1 MPRRKNV
8 ITGDVK
14 DADLRLLRIFRMV
27 VECGGFSAAE
37 VELNIS
43 RAAISMAIS
52 DLEARIGLK
61 LCQRGRSGFS
71 LTDAGSEVYEAVLQL
86 MASVEGF
93 RTRVNS
99 LHKWLKGELNIGI
112 TDNLVSMPEMIITDA
127 LSALKNRGPGV
138 HINIRMIPPKDIEI
152 AVLKG
157 SLHTGVIPVHEPLA
171 GLGYLPLYGEA
182 SQLYCAK
189 NHPLF
194 GKQKLPEK
202 EVYKHDAVAPAYVQ
216 APEIKKM
223 HEPLNVVASATDR
236 EGIAFLILSGCYI
249 GFLPVHF
256 AERWV
261 RDGKLMAINPET
273 CKYITE
279 YCATFPKRAPH
290 NLVLETYLDELKR
303 LLGRNQFP
311 SRDPK
316 AT

>member
-1 MPRRKNV
+1 MSRRKQV
-8 ITGDVK
+8 FTGHVK

-27 VECGGFSAAE
+27 VDCGGFSAAE

-93 RTRVNS
+93 RTRVNG

-112 TDNLVSMPEMIITDA
+112 TDNLVSMPEMLITDA

-152 AVLKG
+152 AILKG
-157 SLHTGVIPVHEPLA
+157 SLHTGVIPLHEPLA
-171 GLGYLPLYGEA
+171 GLGYLPLYGER

-194 GKQKLPEK
+194 GKGMVPQK
-202 EVYKHDAVAPAYVQ
+202 EVNKYDAVAPAYVQ

-223 HEPLNVVASATDR
+223 HESLNVVASATDR

-273 CKYITE
+273 SNYITK
-279 YCATFPKRAPH
+279 YCAIYHKGAPH
-290 NLVLETYLDELKR
+290 NLILETYLEELGQ
-303 LLGRNQFP
+303 LLEQ
-311 SRDPK
+311 SRSPD
-316 AT
+316 